1 MKYFRVSL
9 FAVYNLYFTAQKMKF
24 SIKESLME
32 SFIFCAVF
40 IAWKARQR

>member
-9 FAVYNLYFTAQKMKF
+9 GAVYTLYFTAQKMKF

-32 SFIFCAVF
+32 NFIFVQYLLPENQDNA
-40 IAWKARQR
+40 